1 MSRRGRSAAL
11 PGTPHHRPVVREQ
24 GGLVVRHRGA
34 KGSVADYDFAL
45 LPLAPPMQHAWAAL
59 FASRCA
65 PGGGWDS
72 LTSSRAM
79 WKELRAFAGFLAA
92 QDQPP
97 EGIAGLTVAVW
108 NTWRISRPRSVSG
121 RNQVLRIAAF
131 LRLDARLS
139 EPVREAMA
147 KRVPGVEKVETALA
161 PDEFRQLR
169 LAAQRMFRAAWL
181 RIGENTELLHQRRAG
196 AVEPGSRQWLVGEA
210 LDCLARTGDVPQ
222 YVGSGGGRRRV
233 VSRYVFVLGG
243 DNGAATW
250 ERLFLNRME
259 AVALAVLLV
268 TDHGLNATT
277 VSELPVP
284 RATPD
289 SGEGGFPV
297 YRIELEKRRRGP
309 GRHFETRNITDFG
322 ADSPGRLI
330 TKALEAT
337 AHARALVAEQAPDLD
352 RLLLWRTNRPY
363 QGKRDDELRVGV
375 IGVSLHHTA
384 PFVWG
389 QLVGLSG
396 SPMRRLRKT
405 VNVLHRREP
414 AQDTQDTHD
423 SVYALSEPQAQ
434 QAAADVIAD
443 GIADALD
450 HAHRTLRAR
459 LSDAAEPGDMETV
472 TAACTDY
479 HHSPF
484 TGSGSG
490 CRASFLLC
498 TACPNARVTPAHHP
512 RLAHI
517 HQGIEGLRA
526 VLDPAVW
533 SADWG
538 DAQARLEDLKNR
550 LGPHVWREAL
560 SRVTAADREATEQLL
575 NGHYD
580 L

>member
-1 MSRRGRSAAL
+1 M
-11 PGTPHHRPVVREQ
+11 
-24 GGLVVRHRGA
+24 
-34 KGSVADYDFAL
+34 ADYDFST
-45 LPLAPPMQHAWAAL
+45 LPLAPAMQRSWAAL
-59 FASRCA
+59 FAARCA
-65 PGGGWDS
+65 PGGGWNS
-72 LTSSRAM
+72 LSASRST
-79 WKELRAFAGFLAA
+79 WKELRAFARFLAA

-97 EGIAGLTVAVW
+97 TDVDELTVAVW
-108 NTWRISRPRSVSG
+108 NAWRISRPRSASG
-121 RNQVLRIAAF
+121 RSQIFMIAGF
-131 LRLDARLS
+131 LRPDSRLPQ
-139 EPVREAMA
+139 PVREAMA
-147 KRVPGVEKVETALA
+147 KRVPRVEKAETAFT
-161 PDEFRQLR
+161 PDELRQLR
-169 LAAQRMFRAAWL
+169 LAAQRMFRSACL
-181 RIGENTELLHQRRAG
+181 RIRENTELLHRWLAG
-196 AVEPGSRQWLVGEA
+196 AVEPGTRQWLIGEA

-222 YVGSGGGRRRV
+222 YVGSDGRRRGV
-233 VSRYVFVLGG
+233 VSRYVFALGG
-243 DNGAATW
+243 ENAAATW

-289 SGEGGFPV
+289 SGEGAFPV
-297 YRIELEKRRRGP
+297 YRIELEKRRRGAD
-309 GRHFETRNITDFG
+309 RHFETRNITDFG

-330 TKALEAT
+330 TQALEAT
-337 AHARALVAEQAPDLD
+337 AYARALVAEHAPGLD
-352 RLLLWRTNRPY
+352 RLLLWRTNRPC

-375 IGVSLHHTA
+375 IGVGLHHTA
-384 PFVWG
+384 PYVWG
-389 QLVGLSG
+389 QQVGLAG

-405 VNVLHRREP
+405 VNVPHRREP
-414 AQDTQDTHD
+414 GQNTQDTHD
-423 SVYALSEPQAQ
+423 SVYVLSEPQAQ

-443 GIADALD
+443 GITDALD
-450 HAHRTLRAR
+450 HARRTLRAR
-459 LSDAAEPGDMETV
+459 LSDAAQPGDLETV

-498 TACPNARVTPAHHP
+498 TACPNARVTPIHHP
-512 RLAHI
+512 RLAHL
-517 HQGIEGLRA
+517 HQGIEGLRT

-538 DAQARLEDLKNR
+538 NAHARLDDLQNR

-560 SRVTAADREATEQLL
+560 SRVTAADREAIEQLL